1 VAQVPYIH
9 CPQCRL
15 TVYGGIAY
23 HDRKECPHCGKVMPQ
38 SPRPLF
44 RSFTL
49 DGGRPKPRPGTA
61 GNQFAG
67 GT

>member
-1 VAQVPYIH
+1 MVHVPYIH

-23 HDRKECPHCGKVMPQ
+23 KDNKQCPRCHTEMSQ

-44 RSFTL
+44 RSFGL
-49 DGGRPKPRPGTA
+49 RNGNGKASAPGVGEQLNPR
-61 GNQFAG
+61 
-67 GT
+67 